1 MTEPAASA
9 EDPAMTEAVPL
20 SRRRRLAIWALIV
33 VASLIVLVSI
43 LTTWVNRQLLDNA
56 QFSKA
61 STKMIQDPEI
71 RNTLSVYL
79 VNQVYDNVDV
89 AAALAQQ
96 LPDNLQPLAGPISS
110 ALREPA
116 TKSVNFLLA
125 RPRFQQTWI
134 DSSTVAHDKL
144 VNVLENKTGSGISTG
159 DGVVTL
165 DLNTLAKQLGQQVGL
180 PASALSKLPPNAG
193 VITIMRSDQLSAAQA
208 AVQTVKVLSVWLLVI
223 VLFLFG
229 LAIYLARGFRRETL
243 RNVGWAFVLTGVII
257 LVVRRLGGNY
267 AINALAPSTYRET
280 FHRVWLIN
288 STILGEIGRAV
299 VLYGLVGVLGAVLA
313 GPTRAA
319 TSARR
324 WLAPYL
330 NDRQGIVWGVVG
342 GVYLLLVLWGPT
354 HALRVWW
361 GILLLAALISLGVV
375 AFRRQTLQE
384 FPAASGEAATDA
396 APIRA

>member
-1 MTEPAASA
+1 
-9 EDPAMTEAVPL
+9 
-20 SRRRRLAIWALIV
+20 
-33 VASLIVLVSI
+33 
-43 LTTWVNRQLLDNA
+43 
-56 QFSKA
+56 
-61 STKMIQDPEI
+61 
-71 RNTLSVYL
+71 
-79 VNQVYDNVDV
+79 
-89 AAALAQQ
+89 
-96 LPDNLQPLAGPISS
+96 
-110 ALREPA
+110 
-116 TKSVNFLLA
+116 
-125 RPRFQQTWI
+125 
-134 DSSTVAHDKL
+134 
-144 VNVLENKTGSGISTG
+144 
-159 DGVVTL
+159 
-165 DLNTLAKQLGQQVGL
+165 
-180 PASALSKLPPNAG
+180 
-193 VITIMRSDQLSAAQA
+193 
-208 AVQTVKVLSVWLLVI
+208 VLSVWLLVI